1 MIDLELERKAF
12 EEHFNGE
19 YEYFFGECFNQK
31 NGYFYEGK
39 HDKSAYFAF
48 EAWKKCAES
57 KQAEI
62 DSLKA
67 QLAKIES
74 GEFVVVPKSKL
85 NTCYWDEA
93 NNDVGYYEL
102 FDTLEEAKK
111 AAAHYKATIEAAQEI
126 NHE

>member
-1 MIDLELERKAF
+1 MNDSNNPETIEI
-12 EEHFNGE
+12 H
-19 YEYFFGECFNQK
+19 
-31 NGYFYEGK
+31 GYSTIHKLCRFAADREMEGCTFT
-39 HDKSAYFAF
+39 DIVVRALN
-48 EAWKKCAES
+48 
-57 KQAEI
+57 EI

-93 NNDVGYYEL
+93 NNSVGYYEL

-111 AAAHYKATIEAAQEI
+111 AAAHYKATIEAGY
-126 NHE
+126 

>member
-1 MIDLELERKAF
+1 MIDLEKER
-12 EEHFNGE
+12 ETFNE
-19 YEYFFGECFNQK
+19 QFGVPEPHECFLAKANPAQ
-31 NGYFYEGK
+31 
-39 HDKSAYFAF
+39 DSFALKCNWLG
-48 EAWKKCAES
+48 WKACAES

-93 NNDVGYYEL
+93 NNGVGYYEL

-111 AAAHYKATIEAAQEI
+111 AAAHYKATIEAAQE
-126 NHE
+126 NSHE